1 MEAKIASAMARLDGQ
16 GEQIKGAF
24 KRIDRIEDKL
34 DSLSK
39 QVTTVAAISSILIP
53 VSTAMLIYF
62 LQR

>member
-1 MEAKIASAMARLDGQ
+1 MEAKIASALARLDGQ

-34 DSLSK
+34 DNISK
-39 QVTTVAAISSILIP
+39 QVTAVAAISSILIP
-53 VSTAMLIYF
+53 VATSRLIYF

>member
-1 MEAKIASAMARLDGQ
+1 MEAKIASALARLDGQ

-34 DSLSK
+34 DNISK
-39 QVTTVAAISSILIP
+39 QVTAVAAISSILIP
-53 VSTAMLIYF
+53 VATSMLIYF

>member
-1 MEAKIASAMARLDGQ
+1 MEAKIASALARLDGQ

-34 DSLSK
+34 DNISK

-53 VSTAMLIYF
+53 VATSMIIYF